1 MQEKGPWHSREH
13 VGSALQHVCPQKTS
27 WLPGLAERGP
37 ERPCGPSVLKSVKD
51 SGSDL
56 HPCQPCGCLQV
67 PRRRVVLAV
76 GTQRL
81 NKASETS
88 LSQLLTDK
96 GPGAQ
101 RGEGLAM

>member
-1 MQEKGPWHSREH
+1 MQEMGPWHSREH
-13 VGSALQHVCPQKTS
+13 TGSALQHACPQKTS

-51 SGSDL
+51 SGSDP
-56 HPCQPCGCLQV
+56 HPYQPRGCLQV
-67 PRRRVVLAV
+67 PRRRMVLAV

-96 GPGAQ
+96 GTGAQ